1 MEEFN
6 EPMHQ
11 PEPQQQPSGEGTAAQ
26 PPFMVDLTREEYVA
40 FQMEQARVRGPLRFR
55 VASLI
60 ISLILLAM
68 VVVTLVLDIR
78 SGSPLDPV
86 LAVIGVL
93 TLVPAL
99 GTWFVLPY
107 SLKKR
112 AGKSY
117 DQARCC
123 GNTFYG
129 ELRIYP
135 NHVEKIGEAA
145 SAKIPLNGQSFF
157 METKDMM
164 AFTTSTSL
172 ALVLPARCMTPE
184 MAQAVRAAADQLPMG
199 NRRFVSRFQP
209 QSRLAAAPETVAK
222 PTVLWQQD
230 ITFTEEE
237 YASMVKAVMMVRYW
251 RMAPWFM
258 IISVLGGLT
267 FNWDG
272 TRILPSIL
280 GFLFFFLLLT
290 ALNLWLPMSRIKRQ
304 AAASG
309 QQERTYRITLDEVA
323 FRVEGFTKQEMA
335 VVWSEVNHVYNKD
348 EFVEFNVQKYSLF
361 RIPKRCIA
369 DFAAFEKIVDH
380 CRETK

>member
-11 PEPQQQPSGEGTAAQ
+11 PETEQQPSGEAAAAQ
-26 PPFMVDLTREEYVA
+26 PPFMVDLTRDEYVA
-40 FQMEQARVRGPLRFR
+40 FQMEQARIRGPLRFR
-55 VASLI
+55 MASLI
-60 ISLILLAM
+60 VSLMLMAM
-68 VVVTLVLDIR
+68 VVFTLLLDIK
-78 SGSPLDPV
+78 SGNTLDPV
-86 LAVIGVL
+86 LLVTGL
-93 TLVPAL
+93 LSLVPAV
-99 GTWFVLPY
+99 GIWFVLPFT
-107 SLKKR
+107 LKRR

-129 ELRIYP
+129 ELRIFP
-135 NHVEKIGEAA
+135 DHIEKIGEAT
-145 SAKIPLNGQSFF
+145 SAKISLTGQTFF
-157 METKDMM
+157 METKDLM
-164 AFTTSTSL
+164 AFTSSTSL

-184 MAQAVRAAADQLPMG
+184 MANRVRMAADRLPMG

-209 QSRLAAAPETVAK
+209 QSQPATAPAAAAK
-222 PTVLWQQD
+222 PAVLWQEE

-251 RMAPWFM
+251 RMAPWFTL
-258 IISVLGGLT
+258 ISVLGGLT

-272 TRILPSIL
+272 TRILPSIF

-290 ALNLWLPMSRIKRQ
+290 ALNLWLPMSRVKRQ

-348 EFVEFNVQKYSLF
+348 DFVEINLQKYSLF
-361 RIPKRCIA
+361 RIPKRCIS
-369 DFAAFEKIVDH
+369 DFAAFEKVVDS
-380 CRETK
+380 CRKTK